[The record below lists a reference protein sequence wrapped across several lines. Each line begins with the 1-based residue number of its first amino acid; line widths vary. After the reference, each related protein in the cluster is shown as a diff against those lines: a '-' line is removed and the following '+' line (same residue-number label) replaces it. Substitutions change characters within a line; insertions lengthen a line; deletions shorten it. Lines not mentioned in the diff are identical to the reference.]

1 MTPKLTARVAAFIR
15 TAFGRTACGHI
26 AFGRVAVG
34 AIALAAAGLLVP
46 PGAVGTARAAGND
59 FSLSGV
65 NPSDVPDLIEELGVV
80 IAYNP
85 VAPAEP
91 RGLVGFDAGV
101 SVSMVSI
108 DNNLWNQAVADGD
121 APSSLPVPR
130 LHLQKGLP
138 FGIDI
143 GLMYIQVPSSNVS
156 VIGGE
161 VRKAILKGGAA
172 TPAVSV
178 SGHYSRLNG
187 VDQLDL
193 YTGGVG
199 IAVSKGFL
207 IFTPYAGI
215 DQLWINGDEKA
226 GLLIGESDS
235 SVVRT
240 QVGLKIALLPILNIV
255 GQADFSKV
263 NMYTVRLNLGL

>member
-1 MTPKLTARVAAFIR
+1 MNTKHTTLLMRAAWG
-15 TAFGRTACGHI
+15 AF
-26 AFGRVAVG
+26 
-34 AIALAAAGLLVP
+34 ALAAGLLAL
-46 PGAVGTARAAGND
+46 PGAAGTARAAGND
-59 FSLSGV
+59 FTLSGV
-65 NPSDVPDLIEELGVV
+65 NPSDVPALIEELGVV

-108 DNNLWNQAVADGD
+108 DNKLWDQAMADGS

-130 LHLQKGLP
+130 LHIQKGLP

-161 VRKAILKGGAA
+161 VRKAILKGGVGS
-172 TPAVSV
+172 PAVSV

-199 IAVSKGFL
+199 LGVSKGFF

-226 GLLIGESDS
+226 GLLIGQSDS
-235 SVVRT
+235 SVIRT
-240 QVGLKIALLPILNIV
+240 QVGLKISVLPILNIV